1 VLPFLP
7 FLLIGIFLAIAGW
20 GGLVVLI
27 LMTVPTLAPRWLF
40 FFLLTLGVTGI
51 ALPVIYFLHR
61 RFPSEPPAE
70 QGVIVREALMV
81 GLYADLLAWLLPGG
95 VLNIPLAL
103 FLMGGLILIE
113 ILLRMRERTRFKPKE
128 INNE

>member
-51 ALPVIYFLHR
+51 ALPIIYFLHR

-70 QGVIVREALMV
+70 QSVIVREALMV
-81 GLYADLLAWLLPGG
+81 GLYADLLAWLMPGG

-128 INNE
+128 SSNE